1 MSSRTSSRRLIVA
14 AAGLTS
20 LAACGVFGPQREP
33 PHMNLPVHYAAGAAP
48 GPDMA
53 TTTEADADAAAQTA
67 PPRPVPDWWTAYGSE
82 TLDAW
87 VDEGLRSSPSL
98 GAARHQLDAAREL
111 LRGQIG
117 NSLLPSIDA
126 GFEPSRQRALSLP
139 VLPQQTFLYNVFA
152 AEVKASYSFDF
163 FGAAVLADRA
173 LAGQVRQQNYEFEAA
188 RRALCANIV
197 VAAIDA
203 ASLQEQ
209 LAATADLVALA
220 ERRAAQTA
228 ARFRLGSASRAE
240 MLATDEDAA
249 SVAAALPGLR
259 AELLAVRHTQ
269 AVLMGRTPDAAP
281 EALPLDDFKLSAP
294 VPVSVASDLLHQRPD
309 ILAAE
314 AAVRASAD
322 QAGAAAA
329 AMFPSLALSA
339 AYGRG
344 GFDWSTFTSPAGAI
358 WSAGGSLTQPL
369 FHGGALRARKRQYQ
383 AQYDAAVDGYRQTVL
398 AAFKS
403 VADTL
408 VSLQADTDALAQY
421 RRAADAAAA
430 FDRDTAARYRLGA
443 APLTLS
449 LAARQQFR
457 SLHVQYL
464 RARAAQLGDTAA
476 LFDAMG
482 TVPAASST
490 P

>member
-1 MSSRTSSRRLIVA
+1 MSARTSSPRLLA
-14 AAGLTS
+14 AAVALTS
-20 LAACGVFGPQREP
+20 LTACGVFGPDREP
-33 PHMNLPVHYAAGAAP
+33 PHVNLPVHYAAAGPAAA
-48 GPDMA
+48 MA
-53 TTTEADADAAAQTA
+53 ATASVDGDAAAHTPA
-67 PPRPVPDWWTAYGSE
+67 PLPLADWWTAYGSR

-139 VLPQQTFLYNVFA
+139 LLPQQTFLYNVFA

-163 FGAAVLADRA
+163 FGASVLADRA
-173 LAGQVRQQNYEFEAA
+173 LAGQVRQQDYELEAA
-188 RRALCANIV
+188 RRALAANIV

-209 LAATADLVALA
+209 LVATQELVALA
-220 ERRAAQTA
+220 EQRAAQTA
-228 ARFRLGSASRAE
+228 ARFRLGSASRPE

-249 SVAAALPGLR
+249 TAAAALPSLR
-259 AELLAVRHTQ
+259 AQLLAVRHTQ

-281 EALPLDDFKLSAP
+281 EPLGLDDLRLPDP

-339 AYGRG
+339 SYGSG
-344 GFDWSTFTSPAGAI
+344 GFDWSTFASPAGAI
-358 WSAGGSLTQPL
+358 WSVGGSLTQPL
-369 FHGGALRARKRQYQ
+369 LHGGALRARKRQYE
-383 AQYDAAVDGYRQTVL
+383 AQYAAAVDGYRQTVL
-398 AAFKS
+398 AAFKN

-408 VSLQADTDALAQY
+408 VSLQADAEALAQY
-421 RRAADAAAA
+421 RRAADAAADFA
-430 FDRDTAARYRLGA
+430 RDTAARYRLGA
-443 APLTLS
+443 APLELS
-449 LAARQQFR
+449 LAAREQVR
-457 SLHVQYL
+457 TLRVQYL
-464 RARAAQLGDTAA
+464 RARAARLSDTAA

-482 TVPAASST
+482 NVPGDSST
-490 P
+490 R